1 MKENPFKKYAKE
13 LDKKREKAPPHEIS
27 ATANLVEEVGLFTK
41 SYSRTYWMGKIK
53 RAKVS
58 YIEMVGILKEI
69 QSMDPKY
76 NKGGRLT
83 NLLTEKAKKIKQK
96 NG

>member
-1 MKENPFKKYAKE
+1 
-13 LDKKREKAPPHEIS
+13 
-27 ATANLVEEVGLFTK
+27 
-41 SYSRTYWMGKIK
+41 
-53 RAKVS
+53 
-58 YIEMVGILKEI
+58 MVGILKEI